1 MLILPSSSISNTS
14 KGSPAIDSARIET
27 ARQKAVTVMAFS
39 GDTSTPA
46 LLALPKIAVS
56 QLAGFDR
63 LVPGRSGLLLKIRG
77 IDMPNTFA
85 IARKLQVF
93 RRTALNF

>member
-1 MLILPSSSISNTS
+1 
-14 KGSPAIDSARIET
+14 
-27 ARQKAVTVMAFS
+27 MAFS

-46 LLALPKIAVS
+46 LLDLPKIAVS

-85 IARKLQVF
+85 IRAKIAGF
-93 RRTALNF
+93 